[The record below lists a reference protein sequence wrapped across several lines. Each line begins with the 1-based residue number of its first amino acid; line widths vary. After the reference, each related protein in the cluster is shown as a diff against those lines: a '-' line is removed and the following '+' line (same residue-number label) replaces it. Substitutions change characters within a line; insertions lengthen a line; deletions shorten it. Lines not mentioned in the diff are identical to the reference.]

1 MSMLCWLADDSDSKH
16 MEIVVQWQQQVSIE
30 LLTYL
35 QGCLTY
41 ACLALDEIEDR
52 LGLVLLR
59 DLPQPNGCLSIDVAC
74 NLFRTAVDWHIE
86 YCARKLDITHET
98 TATKMSGPERK
109 SAQDVWLLDVWDPW
123 PAFGTQ
129 DLLAPGTL
137 KTNCLTNAELHPACR
152 SGRLFHQKTSA
163 TLHPSRKY
171 WCQSWECGNTS
182 ARQSLPARKISL
194 SLIPARKI
202 SLSLID

>member
-1 MSMLCWLADDSDSKH
+1 MLKKPQQLFSDSQESCELNHMSMLCWLADDSDSKH

-86 YCARKLDITHET
+86 YCKEARY
-98 TATKMSGPERK
+98 
-109 SAQDVWLLDVWDPW
+109 
-123 PAFGTQ
+123 
-129 DLLAPGTL
+129 
-137 KTNCLTNAELHPACR
+137 HP
-152 SGRLFHQKTSA
+152 
-163 TLHPSRKY
+163 
-171 WCQSWECGNTS
+171 
-182 ARQSLPARKISL
+182 
-194 SLIPARKI
+194 
-202 SLSLID
+202 